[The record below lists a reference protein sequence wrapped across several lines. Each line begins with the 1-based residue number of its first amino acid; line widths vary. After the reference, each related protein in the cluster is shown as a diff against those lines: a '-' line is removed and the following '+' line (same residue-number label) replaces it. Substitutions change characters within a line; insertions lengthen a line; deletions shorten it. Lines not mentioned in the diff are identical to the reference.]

1 MAGLSMTKLLLRS
14 APFVALALAGSVGL
28 LGGAFAFQHIGGM
41 APCEMCIWQ
50 RWPHV
55 LAIALGIAALAAP
68 AWRARISWLGAAT
81 MAVSAGLALLH
92 TGVERKWWEGIT
104 QCSVAQGDMSTDALL
119 DAILAAPVVRCDQVA
134 WQMGGLS
141 MASWNGVISLFLLLY
156 WVNAAV
162 RARAGR

>member
-1 MAGLSMTKLLLRS
+1 
-14 APFVALALAGSVGL
+14 
-28 LGGAFAFQHIGGM
+28 
-41 APCEMCIWQ
+41 
-50 RWPHV
+50 
-55 LAIALGIAALAAP
+55 
-68 AWRARISWLGAAT
+68 
-81 MAVSAGLALLH
+81 
-92 TGVERKWWEGIT
+92 
-104 QCSVAQGDMSTDALL
+104 MSTDALL